1 MLLQKQE
8 GLRGWKASSWNLKRN
23 LKLMLINALKIT
35 RFAFTFPLALQY
47 VVLRLRC
54 AAFLLEVGS
63 ADLAERGASN

>member
-1 MLLQKQE
+1 MESFILELEKKFE
-8 GLRGWKASSWNLKRN
+8 
-23 LKLMLINALKIT
+23 INVDQCTEDYCT
-35 RFAFTFPLALQY
+35 RFTFPLALQY